1 LNPLPNTL
9 HLNGTFTINGL
20 SGANPLANT
29 AIDLDQSTAYFA
41 YAGANPASLI
51 QAALKTGYNAGAWNG
66 SGAGVTGAIRSAAA
80 AIGPANVFGA
90 GYADSADALVVGQP
104 ANTVE
109 IRYTLMGMQI
119 WIGLLILLMQY

>member
-1 LNPLPNTL
+1 
-9 HLNGTFTINGL
+9 LNGTFTIKRVERRQSAGEYRDRF
-20 SGANPLANT
+20 G
-29 AIDLDQSTAYFA
+29 QSTAYFA

-51 QAALKTGYNAGAWNG
+51 QAALKTGYTPGAWNG
-66 SGAGVTGAIRSAAA
+66 RARRNGGDPIAAA